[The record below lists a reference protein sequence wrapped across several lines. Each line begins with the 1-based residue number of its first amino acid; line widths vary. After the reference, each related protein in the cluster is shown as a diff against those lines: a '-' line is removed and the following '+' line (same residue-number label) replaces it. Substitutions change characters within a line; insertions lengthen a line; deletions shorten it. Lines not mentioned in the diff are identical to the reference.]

1 MTMEKYIISILKKK
15 KFKESGQISKD
26 IMENQNMLVIFVEDL
41 DILGLIIL
49 IIIIITKIMNQSRL

>member
-1 MTMEKYIISILKKK
+1 
-15 KFKESGQISKD
+15 
-26 IMENQNMLVIFVEDL
+26 MENQNMLVMFVEDL